1 MSLITKERT
10 FRTVEETTCSGK
22 KKKIRLNFIS
32 LNHVVLNS
40 AKRVRCQ
47 YPLSVV
53 ALWQLISGKTVS
65 WIFRFVSRVPPTALE
80 MIYAEK
86 NGMVLRQ

>member
-1 MSLITKERT
+1 MSLIIYERT
-10 FRTVEETTCSGK
+10 FRAVKKTTWSE
-22 KKKIRLNFIS
+22 KKKIQLNFIS
-32 LNHVVLNS
+32 LIHVVLNS
-40 AKRVRCQ
+40 TKRIRCQ